1 MSAPV
6 SHRADGSAPRPEAST
21 KLPQR
26 PPVALV
32 TYSTRP
38 RGGVVHTLYLA
49 ETLHR
54 LGQRV
59 HIYALG
65 DPDVGF
71 FRDVAVP
78 HTIIPAPARAPTLE
92 ARVSAAIDALTRG
105 LADALGDTY
114 PLVHVQDCIAA
125 RAAVHLRD
133 AGALFR
139 VLRTVHHVDDFTTE
153 ALVECQR
160 RSILD
165 PDDLLVVS
173 HHWRHRLREE
183 FGVEAAVVTNGVDAE
198 RFAAAPDTDPAALRA
213 RVLADGR
220 TLFLTV
226 GGIEPRKGSR
236 ELVEALA
243 MVRDALD
250 PPPVLA
256 VVGGHSFQDHREY
269 REAVLALAAD
279 LSLNGTLTLV
289 GTVDEDEL
297 RAWYHAADV
306 FVFPSVKEGF
316 GLAVLE
322 ALAAGTPVIAT
333 DIPVFR
339 EYLDDGTGALLVPA
353 RDAEEL
359 AAAMLRLAGDDT
371 LRSTLAADAP
381 SVASAFTW
389 ESCAQ
394 QHITAYGRL
403 VR

>member
-1 MSAPV
+1 MNAHG
-6 SHRADGSAPRPEAST
+6 SHGTPDGAST
-21 KLPQR
+21 GVRGL

-49 ETLHR
+49 EALQR

-59 HIYALG
+59 HIIALG

-71 FRDVAVP
+71 FRDVGVP
-78 HTIIPAPARAPTLE
+78 STIIPTPAWAPTLE
-92 ARVSAAIDALTRG
+92 ARVFAAIDALTRG
-105 LADALGDTY
+105 LGETLGNAY
-114 PLVHVQDCIAA
+114 PVVHVQDCIAA

-133 AGALFR
+133 AGAPFS
-139 VLRTVHHVDDFTTE
+139 VVRTVHHVDDFTTG

-165 PDDLLVVS
+165 PDHLLAVS
-173 HHWRHRLREE
+173 QHWRHRLGEE
-183 FGVEAAVVTNGVDAE
+183 FGTDAAVVTNGVDAD
-198 RFAAAPDTDPAALRA
+198 RFAVASASGAAALRS
-213 RVLADGR
+213 RVHANGR

-226 GGIEPRKGSR
+226 GGIEPRKGSH

-243 MVRDALD
+243 IVRDKLD

-256 VVGGHSFQDHREY
+256 VIGGHSFQDHREY
-269 REAVLALAAD
+269 RERVLDRAAD

-289 GTVDEDEL
+289 GTVDEHEL
-297 RAWYHAADV
+297 PCWYHAADV

-316 GLAVLE
+316 GLVVLE
-322 ALAAGTPVIAT
+322 AMAAGTPVVAT

-339 EYLDDGTGALLVPA
+339 EYLDDGTGAVLVPPG
-353 RDAEEL
+353 DADGL
-359 AAAMLRLAGDDT
+359 AAAMLRLARDDA
-371 LRSTLAADAP
+371 LRSAIGSAGPRIAA
-381 SVASAFTW
+381 AFTW
-389 ESCAQ
+389 ESCAR
-394 QHITAYGRL
+394 QHLAVYGRL